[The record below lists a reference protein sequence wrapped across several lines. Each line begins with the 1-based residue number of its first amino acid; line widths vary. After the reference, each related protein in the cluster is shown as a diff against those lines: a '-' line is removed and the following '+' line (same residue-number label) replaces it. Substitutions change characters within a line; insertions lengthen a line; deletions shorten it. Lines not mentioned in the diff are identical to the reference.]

1 MEWEGEGVTK
11 FDQKMSSF
19 SESLEKRLLP
29 PLAKKKLSEKCL

>member
-19 SESLEKRLLP
+19 SENLEKTSFTSSC
-29 PLAKKKLSEKCL
+29 K